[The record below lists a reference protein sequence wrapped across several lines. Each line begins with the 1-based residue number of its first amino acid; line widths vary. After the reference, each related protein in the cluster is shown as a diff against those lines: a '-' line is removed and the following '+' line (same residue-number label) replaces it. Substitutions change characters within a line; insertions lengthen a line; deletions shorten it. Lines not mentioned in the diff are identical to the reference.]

1 MTTWQL
7 PQGISD
13 LSLTQTQLLEQIR
26 RKLIDVYHSWGYKL
40 VVTPMAEY
48 EKSLSTSVS
57 NDLKTF
63 RLVDPDTNQLL
74 AIRSDITPQIA
85 RLDAKYSKNNTLARF
100 CYFES
105 ILKAC
110 ADDFYD
116 TRNPIQAGAELYGS
130 DDLYSD
136 LEIINVMLESLD
148 VIGFKK
154 NILLHLGHTG
164 IFEELIEEFP
174 LSDDERMYLCN
185 IFARKSKPD
194 LQNFLNKKPLQNANL
209 LEDLIDLE
217 GDKQTLKKAREFYG
231 YNKKINVILENLYT
245 LSKKITHT
253 HKDIYFDLATPKSH
267 AYYTGL
273 LFACYHKNYNRP
285 LAQGGRYNNL
295 GERFGNSR
303 SATGFSLDIKF
314 LISASDENNQMRKKT
329 LFVAYIVDENLK
341 KFIDTLRISGYIVT
355 QTFDEKAHSDFIK
368 INNKWCIKKNEHG

>member
-1 MTTWQL
+1 MAMWQL

-13 LSLTQTQLLEQIR
+13 LSLAQTQLLEQIR
-26 RKLIDVYHSWGYKL
+26 RQLIDVYHSWGYKL
-40 VVTPMAEY
+40 VITPMAEY
-48 EKSLSTSVS
+48 EKSLSTSLG

-74 AIRSDITPQIA
+74 AVRSDITPQIA
-85 RLDAKYSKNNTLARF
+85 RLDAKYTKNNAVARF

-136 LEIINVMLESLD
+136 LEIINIMLESLY

-154 NILLHLGHTG
+154 NLLLHLGHTG
-164 IFEELIEEFP
+164 IFEELTEKLV
-174 LSDDERMYLCN
+174 LSHEERMYLCN
-185 IFARKSKPD
+185 IFMRKSKPD
-194 LQNFLNKKPLQNANL
+194 LQEFLNKKPSQDANL
-209 LEDLIDLE
+209 LKNLIALE
-217 GDKQTLKKAREFYG
+217 GDKQTLKKARELYG
-231 YNKKINVILENLYT
+231 YSKKINTILDSLYA
-245 LSKKITHT
+245 LSEKLTHT
-253 HKDIYFDLATPKSH
+253 RADIYFDLATPKSH

-285 LAQGGRYNNL
+285 LAQGGRYSDL
-295 GERFGNSR
+295 GERFGNNR

-314 LISASDENNQMRKKT
+314 LINASDVNYQIQKKT
-329 LFVAYIVDENLK
+329 LFVAYIVDESLK
-341 KFIDTLRISGYIVT
+341 KFIDTLRISGYIIV
-355 QTFDEKAHSDFIK
+355 QTFDEATPSDFIK
-368 INNKWCIKKNEHG
+368 INNKWHIKKNEDD